1 MDRSS
6 IPAPKRCTSYH
17 SGHTVHWIQALHT
30 ANKPEVAARTRSGT
44 LRSISGEVIEIRLN
58 DGDVVRYRNHETGR
72 LSAVTGG
79 TGPVSVNDQ
88 YSVLRAGGFCFS
100 VDRDTDSRCSPV
112 PPMTQPARTPP
123 RWPNGCTRTAGS
135 PPRCTMADP
144 ATRC

>member
-1 MDRSS
+1 MRRSP
-6 IPAPKRCTSYH
+6 IPAPKQCTSYH

-79 TGPVSVNDQ
+79 TGPESVNDQ

-100 VDRDTDSRCSPV
+100 VDRDTGQSLQPRATDDS
-112 PPMTQPARTPP
+112 TGT
-123 RWPNGCTRTAGS
+123 
-135 PPRCTMADP
+135 DP
-144 ATRC
+144 AALADRLHTHGGFSTPLHGG